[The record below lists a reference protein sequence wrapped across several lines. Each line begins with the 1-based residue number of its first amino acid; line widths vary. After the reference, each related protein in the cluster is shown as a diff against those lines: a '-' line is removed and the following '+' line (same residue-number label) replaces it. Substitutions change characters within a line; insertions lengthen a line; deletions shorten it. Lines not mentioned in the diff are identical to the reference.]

1 MNKQVISI
9 ITCVYNGLP
18 FLKECIDSVLM
29 QNFND
34 WELLISD
41 DGSSDGSR
49 EYLKSLE
56 DPRITVFFQE
66 KNLGIFGNLN
76 FLLKKASTPVAQLL
90 CQDDYF
96 TDANSLGKIVEVW
109 EASPEHTGIVRF
121 NHSSIKNNQLEG
133 FQKMIVPEKINAEES
148 DLWFYTFGNIPGN
161 LSNVSLKLDV
171 LRKCGDFRQSL
182 PYAGDF
188 DFWSRAAREY
198 GMAVKQEKV
207 IEVRRHPGA
216 ASNFLNKNG
225 ELIDQKRVILSS
237 LYQNLSKRF
246 PADRIWL
253 KIHGT
258 FSFILQYNTA
268 IKWRLKG
275 KPEYWRAVSK
285 VYKEADYVLPRSA
298 MWLMF
303 ALTAGGR
310 IGRVSSAKKLL
321 SLSRKTAV

>member
-18 FLKECIDSVLM
+18 FLKECIDSVLE
-29 QNFND
+29 QNFSD

-49 EYLKSLE
+49 DYLRTLE

-96 TDANSLGKIVEVW
+96 TDAGSLRKIVEAW
-109 EASPEHTGIVRF
+109 AASAEQTGIMRF

-133 FQKMIVPEKINAEES
+133 FQKMIVPEKISAEES

-171 LRKCGDFRQSL
+171 LSKCGDFRQSL

-188 DFWSRAAREY
+188 DFWARAAREY
-198 GMAVKQEKV
+198 DMGVKQEKV

-237 LYQNLSKRF
+237 LYQNLSKKF
-246 PADRIWL
+246 PKDRVWL

-285 VYKEADYVLPRSA
+285 VYKEADYVLPSVA

-303 ALTAGGR
+303 VLTAGGR
-310 IGRVSSAKKLL
+310 MGRVSSAKKLL
-321 SLSRKTAV
+321 SLSRKTAL